1 MDKTRK
7 ESIIRYVDVIKNTVG
22 SSDPIDIAN
31 YFEYKV
37 SYLEDEQ
44 KEVLTAKTTK
54 YKNKNIILI
63 NKAYP
68 IRGRMV
74 LCAHELGHIILKHDI
89 HKPGSGRFD
98 GSNYQ
103 NEYEANLFAVAL
115 LFDQNDFNMKFS
127 EMSYYTL
134 KSIIDCNLE

>member
-54 YKNKNIILI
+54 YKNK
-63 NKAYP
+63 
-68 IRGRMV
+68 R
-74 LCAHELGHIILKHDI
+74 
-89 HKPGSGRFD
+89 
-98 GSNYQ
+98 
-103 NEYEANLFAVAL
+103 
-115 LFDQNDFNMKFS
+115 
-127 EMSYYTL
+127 
-134 KSIIDCNLE
+134 

>member
-74 LCAHELGHIILKHDI
+74 LCAHELGHIITGCILGLKIDKI
-89 HKPGSGRFD
+89 EIIPIGLR
-98 GSNYQ
+98 
-103 NEYEANLFAVAL
+103 ANF
-115 LFDQNDFNMKFS
+115 K
-127 EMSYYTL
+127 T
-134 KSIIDCNLE
+134 

>member
-7 ESIIRYVDVIKNTVG
+7 ESIIRYVEVVRNTVG

-31 YFEYKV
+31 YFKYEV
-37 SYLEDEQ
+37 SYLEDEE
-44 KEVLTAKTTK
+44 KKVLTAKTIK
-54 YKNKNIILI
+54 YKSQNIILI
-63 NKAYP
+63 NKAYS
-68 IRGRMV
+68 IKSRMV

-89 HKPGSGRFD
+89 HKPGSGRFN
-98 GSNYQ
+98 GSDYQ

-115 LFDQNDFNMKFS
+115 LFDQKDFNMKFS
-127 EMSYYTL
+127 DMSFYTL